1 MKPLRFIGSSLED
14 IKGFPDEVRRVAG
27 HELWQVQ
34 RGLMPSDFKSMPSI
48 GLGCYEIRIQL
59 DGEWRVIYV
68 AKLSNAVHV
77 LHTFQKKTQA
87 TARNDIL
94 IAQRRYRAIGV

>member
-1 MKPLRFIGSSLED
+1 MKPLRFIGYSLEAL
-14 IKGFPDEVRRVAG
+14 KGFPNEARRIAG

-34 RGLMPSDFKSMPSI
+34 RGLMSSDFKPMTSI
-48 GLGCYEIRIQL
+48 GLGCYEIRVHL

-68 AKLSNAVHV
+68 AKFSNAVHV
-77 LHTFQKKTQA
+77 RHAFQKKTQA
-87 TARNDIL
+87 TSRNDIV